1 MLCEQVREL
10 NLDMDPGSSIL
21 STTHLLASY
30 LSCGSFYNM
39 QIKRLS
45 CSVWGFS
52 QRENPHKHVT
62 VPGIQKT
69 LRPNSATFS
78 GQVLS
83 PVFSVLTQPL
93 PALKSDSGT
102 LSGLARHMSSRKR
115 PLGQPFQFFFCMKQ
129 DDRVNH
135 PFLLHLSFPP
145 FPSIVIKQG
154 HVCNMPGIL
163 PKV

>member
-1 MLCEQVREL
+1 
-10 NLDMDPGSSIL
+10 
-21 STTHLLASY
+21 
-30 LSCGSFYNM
+30 M

-52 QRENPHKHVT
+52 QRENPHTRDSSWHTESPQVAARNS
-62 VPGIQKT
+62 
-69 LRPNSATFS
+69 LHPNSATFP

-83 PVFSVLTQPL
+83 PVFSVLKQPL
-93 PALKSDSGT
+93 PALKSDSRT
-102 LSGLARHMSSRKR
+102 LSGRARHMSSRKG
-115 PLGQPFQFFFCMKQ
+115 PLGQSFQFFLCMKQ
-129 DDRVNH
+129 DDPVNH

-145 FPSIVIKQG
+145 FPSIVIKQE